1 MNLNQLRTRV
11 RGLAGIRST
20 SLLPNS
26 EIDEY
31 INEFN
36 YSLFEAYDWPQRTTT
51 STLTT
56 TAGTGTYAMPS
67 NAAVVVALEY
77 GPDST
82 GYRRQLS
89 AVGAAEY
96 DALNTTSVGL
106 PETYYA
112 NPEARTVSLWPKPD
126 ITEYLR
132 IRYLRKVTAL
142 VNDNDA
148 PPFDADFHLMYA
160 QAAAAAAIRAHGG
173 DEKRA
178 RDLDTRVVSSIA
190 RLRKRY
196 LMNPDRANTPMPR
209 RWV

>member
-11 RGLAGIRST
+11 RSLSGIRST
-20 SLLPNS
+20 ALLPDS

-31 INEFN
+31 VNEFN
-36 YSLFEAYDWPQRTTT
+36 YSVFEAYDWPQRTTT
-51 STLTT
+51 TTLTT
-56 TAGTGTYAMPS
+56 VPGTGTYAMPS

-89 AVGAAEY
+89 AVGAAEF
-96 DALNTTSVGL
+96 DALNTGSIGL
-106 PETYYA
+106 PEVYYA
-112 NPEARTVSLWPKPD
+112 NPEARTVSLWPRPD
-126 ITEYLR
+126 IAESLR
-132 IRYLRKVTAL
+132 VRYLRKVTAL
-142 VNDNDA
+142 ASDNDA
-148 PPFDADFHLMYA
+148 PPFDSDFHLMYA

-173 DEKRA
+173 DERRA
-178 RDLDTRVVSSIA
+178 RDLDTRVVASIA